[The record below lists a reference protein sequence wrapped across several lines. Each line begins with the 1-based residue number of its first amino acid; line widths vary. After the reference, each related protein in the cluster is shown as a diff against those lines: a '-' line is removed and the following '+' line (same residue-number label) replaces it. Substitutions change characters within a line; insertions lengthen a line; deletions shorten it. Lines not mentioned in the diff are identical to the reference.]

1 MCDEKLLQI
10 IEDAAETLAAADD
23 RCAALQKAVNAAH
36 WIAMKYCHDTDALE
50 WLAKYGSLI
59 TGDDDE

>member
-1 MCDEKLLQI
+1 MADEDLLQV

-36 WIAMKYCHDTDALE
+36 WVAMKYRHDTDAQE
-50 WLAKYGSLI
+50 
-59 TGDDDE
+59 